1 MNVWN
6 TFCICKTKTCDLCF
20 VHAGFHWFHWKMA
33 LVVKLHRT
41 TTLSIFAMFVEYK
54 LICVFEGDF
63 PLSLN
68 GVRS

>member
-20 VHAGFHWFHWKMA
+20 VHAGFHWKMA
-33 LVVKLHRT
+33 LVVKLDRT